1 MSHNDSTPHGAGTDG
16 GGAVDL
22 SDRSLTTEQILKEGL
37 RRDDIEIVHYESQY
51 PVPGTKAERRMERI
65 VAFMFLVSGVAALAF
80 VGIFI
85 WGPFKPEYTFGADK
99 YDWYTPLLGL
109 TSGISL
115 LAIGLGILT
124 YGKKLL
130 PHEIVIQQRH
140 DGGSAPEDRTIAG
153 GTLGFIG
160 SELGVQRRPLIK
172 ATLGLGGLGLGL
184 AAAAV
189 PIGMLIK
196 DPHPSADNP
205 ADPYF
210 ETGFNKDRFN
220 DGNPVR
226 LTREDKSPIKPEE
239 VSVGGQLTAYPG
251 IPGGTT
257 NEFADSPVLLIHLRD
272 EDAAT
277 LRSNLW
283 RYSKNAM
290 TDSNDPNSGSMWN
303 SFVAY
308 SKICTHAGC
317 PASLYEQQTNR
328 LLCPCHQSQF
338 LITDNAKPV
347 FGPATRRLPM
357 LPITVDAEGYFV
369 AERDFGVAVGPA
381 FWERPTQ

>member
-1 MSHNDSTPHGAGTDG
+1 MSHNGSGTENGA

-22 SDRSLTTEQILKEGL
+22 SDRSLTNEQILTEGL
-37 RRDDIEIVHYESQY
+37 RRDDIEIVHYESAY

-65 VAFMFLVSGVAALAF
+65 VALMFLVSGAAAVAF
-80 VGIFI
+80 VGIYI
-85 WGPFKPEYTFGADK
+85 WGPFKPEYTFGADA
-99 YDWYTPLLGL
+99 YDLYTPLLGATL
-109 TSGISL
+109 GLSL
-115 LAIGLGILT
+115 LAIGMGVLT

-130 PHEIVIQQRH
+130 PHEIAIQDRH
-140 DGGSAPEDRTIAG
+140 DGGSTEEDRTIAV

-160 SELGVQRRPLIK
+160 NELGVQRRPLIK
-172 ATLGLGGLGLGL
+172 ATLGLGGLGLGR

-196 DPHPSADNP
+196 SPHPSDNNP

-220 DGNPVR
+220 DGKPVR
-226 LTREDKSPIKPEE
+226 LVREDYSPIKPED
-239 VSVGGQLTAYPG
+239 VSVGGQMTAFPG
-251 IPGGTT
+251 VPGGTT

-272 EDAAT
+272 EDAAA

-290 TDSNDPNSGSMWN
+290 TVAGDPNSGAMWN

-357 LPITVDAEGYFV
+357 LPITVDDEGYLV

>member
-1 MSHNDSTPHGAGTDG
+1 MSGHNGAGTG
-16 GGAVDL
+16 ATEAVDL
-22 SDRSLTTEQILKEGL
+22 TDRGLTNEQVLKEGL
-37 RRDDIEIVHYESQY
+37 RRDDIEIVHYESQF

-65 VAFMFLVSGVAALAF
+65 VAFMFLLSGVGALAF
-80 VGIFI
+80 VGIYI
-85 WGPFKPEYTFGADK
+85 WGPFKPVYTFGSDK
-99 YDWYTPLLGL
+99 YDWYTPLLGATL
-109 TSGISL
+109 GLSL
-115 LAIGLGILT
+115 LGLGMGILI

-130 PHEIVIQQRH
+130 PHEIAIQDRH
-140 DGGSAPEDRTIAG
+140 DGGSTEDDRTIAA

-160 SELGVQRRPLIK
+160 NELGVQRRPLIK
-172 ATLGLGGLGLGL
+172 ASLGLGGLGLGL
-184 AAAAV
+184 AAVAV

-196 DPHPSADNP
+196 DPHPNADNP

-210 ETGFNKDRFN
+210 ETGFNPRFN
-220 DGNPVR
+220 NGELVR
-226 LTREDKSPIKPEE
+226 LVREDYSPIRPED
-239 VSVGGQLTAYPG
+239 VSTGGQMTAFPG
-251 IPGGTT
+251 VPGGTS
-257 NEFADSPVLLIHLRD
+257 NDFADSPVLLIHLRD

-277 LRSNLW
+277 LRSNLY
-283 RYSKNAM
+283 RYSKNALENA
-290 TDSNDPNSGSMWN
+290 NDPNSGAMWN
-303 SFVAY
+303 NLVAY

-357 LPITVDAEGYFV
+357 LAIKVDAEGYLV
-369 AERDFGVAVGPA
+369 AKRDFGVAVGPA